1 MKPPPTLGARH
12 VRELVEELAPL
23 VVGASVVE
31 VLALPP
37 RDVLLYFKDLPSGD
51 ARAVARVRVSADADA
66 PRLHLQRSRQSHPD
80 GPVGPFFRRLSSD
93 LVGARLR
100 KLTQVARDRIVAFEF
115 ESTPCGERRVLLAEL
130 TGRHANLLLLGP
142 NERLL
147 EVLATPAPGS
157 KAAERLRVGEP
168 WKEPAGKP
176 REDEGLGLSEL
187 LEAPQAPGD
196 ELDGAAEA
204 PSEPGAARPDPNA
217 PLSWLVETRLG
228 PAVQRASRERAVR
241 DLRERVSRKHE
252 RARALLAGL
261 RQRLA
266 AVDNSERVLWD
277 GELLK
282 ASLGQL
288 KRGQSSIVLADHYA
302 ADGAPRT
309 IELDPRRSP
318 HENVEQYF
326 ERYKKLVR
334 SAESVA
340 REIELAEQKVS
351 AYETALAQLAA
362 EGSDLGALEQAW
374 VGSGLLDKPQTPPS
388 RKSAPEPR
396 KPYHS
401 FAGLHGGEILVG
413 RNARD
418 NDELSTRICRGN
430 DMWFHTADAP
440 GSHVVLRLAGRPE
453 ADPEDVL
460 DAAHLAV
467 HFSPLRGATRAN
479 VHVARGKDVHKPRG
493 AKPGL
498 VTLSGGKTLSL
509 RLQPERLQRLLGE
522 R

>member
-12 VRELVEELAPL
+12 VRELVDELAPL
-23 VVGASVVE
+23 IVGASVVE

-37 RDVLLYFKDLPSGD
+37 RDILLYFKDLPGGD
-51 ARAVARVRVSADADA
+51 ARAVARVRLSADADA

-115 ESTPCGERRVLLAEL
+115 EATPCGERRVLLAEL

-147 EVLATPAPGS
+147 EVLATPAQGS

-176 REDEGLGLSEL
+176 RDDEGVSLSEL
-187 LEAPQAPGD
+187 LEVPEQRDD
-196 ELDGAAEA
+196 EAD
-204 PSEPGAARPDPNA
+204 EPNELEGARPDPRA

-241 DLRERVSRKHE
+241 DLRERVARKHE
-252 RARALLAGL
+252 RARSLLAGL

-282 ASLGQL
+282 ASLNQL
-288 KRGQSSIVLADHYA
+288 ERGLSSIVLTDHYS

-309 IELDPRRSP
+309 IALDPRRSP

-351 AYETALAQLAA
+351 SYEAALAQLAA
-362 EGSDLGALEQAW
+362 EGSDLEALEQAW
-374 VGSGLLDKPQTPPS
+374 VENGLLDKAQTPPS
-388 RKSAPEPR
+388 RKQAPEPR
-396 KPYHS
+396 KPYHT

-418 NDELSTRICRGN
+418 NDQLSTRICRGN

-440 GSHVVLRLAGRPE
+440 GSHVVLRLAGKPE
-453 ADPEDVL
+453 PDPEELL

>member
-1 MKPPPTLGARH
+1 MNAPPTLGAQH

-23 VVGASVVE
+23 IVGASVVE

-37 RDVLLYFKDLPSGD
+37 RDLLLYLRDLPGAD
-51 ARAVARVRVSADADA
+51 AKAVARVRVSADADC
-66 PRLHLQRSRQSHPD
+66 PRLHLQTARQAHPD
-80 GPVGPFFRRLSSD
+80 GPVGPFFRRLSAD
-93 LVGARLR
+93 LVGSRLR

-115 ESTPCGERRVLLAEL
+115 DATACGERRVLLAEL

-147 EVLATPAPGS
+147 EVLATPAAGS
-157 KAAERLRVGEP
+157 KAAQRLVVGEP

-176 REDEGLGLSEL
+176 REDSGSGLREL
-187 LEAPQAPGD
+187 LAGASEP
-196 ELDGAAEA
+196 ELD
-204 PSEPGAARPDPNA
+204 GAARPDPRA
-217 PLSWLVETRLG
+217 PLSWLVQQRLG
-228 PAVQRASRERAVR
+228 PAVERAAREREVR
-241 DLRERVSRKHE
+241 DLRERVERKLE
-252 RARALLAGL
+252 RARALLHGL
-261 RQRLA
+261 TQRAA
-266 AVDNSERVLWD
+266 AVENAERVLQD

-282 ASLGQL
+282 AHLGQL
-288 KRGQSSIVLADHYA
+288 KRGQARVTLVDLYD
-302 ADGAPRT
+302 ADGGERT
-309 IELDPRRSP
+309 LELDPRRSP

-340 REIELAEQKVS
+340 REIELAQRKLADCE
-351 AYETALAQLAA
+351 AALAELAA
-362 EGSDLGALEQAW
+362 PHADLMELERAW
-374 VGSGLLDKPQTPPS
+374 VERGLLDATQAPPS
-388 RKSAPEPR
+388 RKAAPEPR
-396 KPYHS
+396 KPYHLFQGVRGS
-401 FAGLHGGEILVG
+401 EILVG
-413 RNARD
+413 RTAKD

-430 DMWFHTADAP
+430 DMWLHTADAP
-440 GSHVVLRLAGRPE
+440 GSHVVLRLAGKPE
-453 ADPEDVL
+453 ADAEELL

-498 VTLSGGKTLSL
+498 VTLSGGKTLGL
-509 RLQPERLQRLLGE
+509 RLQPERLQRLLGG